1 MIDSLYA
8 KLRRS
13 IIYTLSP
20 IAPTL
25 CSRMMYAHRFHRP
38 LRLRKPET
46 LNEKN
51 MWLKLH
57 DYRDNPLVT
66 RCADK
71 YLVRDYVRQAGCGD
85 ILNELLFVWDRPEE
99 INWDELPDSF
109 VLKCNHGCGYNLIC
123 TDKASMDEVWCKA
136 RLRQWME
143 TDYWRL
149 YAELQYKGI
158 PKKIL
163 CEKFLGQENHLPI
176 DYKVYCFHGEPLYI
190 LVCEE
195 RESGKPRFFFF
206 DKQWNFCPIT
216 HDGRE
221 APADFTLPRPAHLEK
236 MLEYS
241 RRLSSPFPYVRADF
255 FETKEKLVFGEL
267 TFTPAGALDTGRL
280 PETDRMFG
288 KLLKIQQHKPEI

>member
-1 MIDSLYA
+1 MSFYA

-20 IAPTL
+20 IAPTF

-38 LRLRKPET
+38 LSLRNPET

-123 TDKASMDEVWCKA
+123 TDKTGMDEVRCKA
-136 RLRQWME
+136 QLRQWMD

-149 YAELQYKGI
+149 YTELQYKGI

-163 CEKFLGQENHLPI
+163 CEKFLGQGNHLPI

-195 RESGKPRFFFF
+195 RESGRPRFFFF
-206 DKQWNFCPIT
+206 DTQWNFCPIT
-216 HDGRE
+216 HDGLD

-288 KLLKIQQHKPEI
+288 QLLKLRQHKPEM